1 MYLGSTIPSSPS
13 VYPYMGSYISI
24 LFYSILNIW
33 GAHYHSRVV
42 HFLWIY
48 LLSEFQSP
56 SSKIV
61 VFGILVFLWIHFLPG
76 FQSPVSK
83 MFCLGF
89 LSFITC
95 LSTYWIGSVGGL
107 SCGRIISYQV
117 LIFLDK
123 TSQFYWLTFSNLQQ
137 CLSYLQWLSTRN
149 MWEPPNLHVRYVL
162 KNVY

>member
-1 MYLGSTIPSSPS
+1 MVSCRDNIFFSILIFFIRLSMYLVSTIPSSPS

-83 MFCLGF
+83 RF
-89 LSFITC
+89 LFGLLVSANTFIGA
-95 LSTYWIGSVGGL
+95 LDGGCWWYVPWL
-107 SCGRIISYQV
+107 AHILPSSQIS
-117 LIFLDK
+117 
-123 TSQFYWLTFSNLQQ
+123 
-137 CLSYLQWLSTRN
+137 R
-149 MWEPPNLHVRYVL
+149 
-162 KNVY
+162 

>member
-1 MYLGSTIPSSPS
+1 MVSCRDNIFFSILIFFIRLSMYLVSTIPSSPS

-83 MFCLGF
+83 RVFLGIIV
-89 LSFITC
+89 SANTFIDA
-95 LSTYWIGSVGGL
+95 LDGG
-107 SCGRIISYQV
+107 C
-117 LIFLDK
+117 
-123 TSQFYWLTFSNLQQ
+123 W
-137 CLSYLQWLSTRN
+137 W
-149 MWEPPNLHVRYVL
+149 YVPCSAHIL
-162 KNVY
+162 PSS